1 MHHQYKYHLYS
12 LKEFLISCSFYFM
25 GYLDGFQNN
34 LQEYSVIQIYFSYE
48 IYFSQHTITRASK
61 AHQYQILV

>member
-1 MHHQYKYHLYS
+1 
-12 LKEFLISCSFYFM
+12 M

-48 IYFSQHTITRASK
+48 IYFAQHTITHASK
-61 AHQYQILV
+61 AHQCQILV